1 MMNKNNSELS
11 KIFSSVVS
19 RNPMHVSSLTSLRA
33 AFAFRDISPAKA
45 ISTHLSRSRTH
56 HGIHTM
62 RTTLILLLVVFG
74 WVGGL
79 TTTQAEVSRT
89 QTISLRA
96 GWNAVFLEVEPQV
109 KPPEKLFAQ
118 SPVEVVA
125 AFFPSRAPV
134 YFPVNPADHP
144 WQEENWNVWYAPA
157 RDDAFL
163 SNLHAVPGNQAYLI
177 YSKSDFV
184 LNVVGRPVFKP
195 IRWQP
200 DSLNLVG
207 FSLDPQSPPTFQK
220 FFAGA
225 KAHEG
230 RRVFRLE
237 GGRWA
242 LLRDPATTPMRAGEA
257 CWVECSG
264 SSDYQG
270 PISVKLPM
278 SNAVEF
284 GAQANDLAIEI
295 VNRAPGAATI
305 SVELAAGVGNLP
317 LSLVSKD
324 LGTLQVSYPA
334 LDQAITI
341 SELPSGEAEIL
352 RLAPRREV
360 MFART
365 QSAMLKVSNG
375 AGVQLWIPVNASH
388 PTAPH

>member
-1 MMNKNNSELS
+1 MNA
-11 KIFSSVVS
+11 
-19 RNPMHVSSLTSLRA
+19 SSLT
-33 AFAFRDISPAKA
+33 FFVTGTGFRGVSPEKA
-45 ISTHLSRSRTH
+45 VPAHRPPFRTH
-56 HGIHTM
+56 HGIHIM
-62 RTTLILLLVVFG
+62 RTTLLLLLFMLG
-74 WVGGL
+74 WVDGS
-79 TTTQAEVSRT
+79 TTCHAEVSRT

-109 KPPEKLFAQ
+109 KHPKELFAQ

-163 SNLHAVPGNQAYLI
+163 SNLHAVPGSQSYLI

-184 LNVVGRPVFKP
+184 LKVVGRPVYKP

-207 FSLDPQSPPTFQK
+207 FNLDPQSPPTFQK
-220 FFAGA
+220 FFVGS

-237 GGRWA
+237 GGRWV

-257 CWVECSG
+257 CWVECNG

-270 PISVKLPM
+270 PISIKLPM
-278 SNAVEF
+278 SNAIEF
-284 GAQANDLAIEI
+284 GTQVNELAVEI
-295 VNRAPGAATI
+295 VNGAPGAASI
-305 SVELAAGVGNLP
+305 SVELITGANNLP

-324 LGTLQVSYPA
+324 LKTLQVSYPA
-334 LDQAITI
+334 LERAITI
-341 SELPSGEAEIL
+341 PNLPSGQSETL
-352 RLAPRREV
+352 RFAPRREV
-360 MFART
+360 MVAST
-365 QSAMLKVSNG
+365 QSTLLKVSNG
-375 AGVQLWIPVNASH
+375 AGVQVWIPINASR
-388 PTAPH
+388 PVVSN